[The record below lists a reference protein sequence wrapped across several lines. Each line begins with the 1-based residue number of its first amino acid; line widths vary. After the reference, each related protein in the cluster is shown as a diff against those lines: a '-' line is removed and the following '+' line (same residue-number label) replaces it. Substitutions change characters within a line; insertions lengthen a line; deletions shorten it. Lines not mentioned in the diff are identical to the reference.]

1 MENVPSIIIP
11 RVENIETI
19 SIPLPTADVPS
30 YVPLVVPPSDLREPE
45 GTQPVQTAEP
55 PAPVLYLPPLPPIPI
70 PPAEVLIPTVITAV
84 TAVAATTVATPI
96 VQGLKEK
103 MQILGAF
110 VRLGVVIWSG
120 FIITLNYVE
129 LPMVKKSNT
138 SADITF
144 VASVFTG
151 ALATFGLSTGNGK
164 KDKEQKPK
172 T

>member
-1 MENVPSIIIP
+1 MEKKPQEQKGIFSKIKEGIDDH
-11 RVENIETI
+11 E
-19 SIPLPTADVPS
+19 DQM
-30 YVPLVVPPSDLREPE
+30 VV
-45 GTQPVQTAEP
+45 
-55 PAPVLYLPPLPPIPI
+55 
-70 PPAEVLIPTVITAV
+70 
-84 TAVAATTVATPI
+84 
-96 VQGLKEK
+96 
-103 MQILGAF
+103 LGAM

-120 FIITLNYVE
+120 FIITLNYVD

-164 KDKEQKPK
+164 KDKETKPK